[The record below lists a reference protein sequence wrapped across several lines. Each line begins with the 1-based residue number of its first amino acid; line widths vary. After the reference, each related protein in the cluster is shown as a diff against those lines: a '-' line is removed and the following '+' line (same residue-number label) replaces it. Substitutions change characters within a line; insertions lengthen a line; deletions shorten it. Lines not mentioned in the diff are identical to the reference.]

1 MGKKDKQEKILRK
14 QEKALRKQEK
24 DLGRREEALTETGV
38 VSTGLV
44 QASRS
49 LRTVLSRTLTE
60 TGLYAGQ
67 DGVILALSERDGLTT
82 GQLAQAL
89 GVKPPTMTR
98 TIGRMEAQ
106 GFLVRREDSGDGRLS
121 KVFLTDMGRGAVAA
135 IEAAV
140 AACDRMAVAG
150 LSGKDVKALIRLLK
164 TVDANLNPNAERPPA
179 FDEDA

>member
-1 MGKKDKQEKILRK
+1 MGKKDKQEK

-24 DLGRREEALTETGV
+24 SLRKLAEALAEPGALATA
-38 VSTGLV
+38 LA

-49 LRTVLSRTLTE
+49 ARTALSRHLLD

-67 DGVILALSERDGLTT
+67 DGVILALARTDGLTT

-106 GFLVRREDSGDGRLS
+106 GFLVRRDDAGDGRLS
-121 KVFLTDMGRGAVAA
+121 KVYLTETGRGA
-135 IEAAV
+135 IEAITTAV
-140 AACDRMAVAG
+140 ATCDRQAVSG
-150 LSGKDVKALIRLLK
+150 LSGKDVETLVRLLK
-164 TVDANLNPNAERPPA
+164 AVDANLAADGVAAPHDPSQV
-179 FDEDA
+179 

>member
-1 MGKKDKQEKILRK
+1 VGKKDK

-24 DLGRREEALTETGV
+24 ALRKREEALAEPGALAN
-38 VSTGLV
+38 SLV

-49 LRTVLSRTLTE
+49 LRTVLSRNLTA

-67 DGVILALSERDGLTT
+67 DGVILALFEQDGLTT

-106 GFLVRREDSGDGRLS
+106 RFLTRRDDAGDGRLS
-121 KVFLTDMGRGAVAA
+121 KVYLTDLGRSAVSA
-135 IEAAV
+135 ITASV
-140 AACDRMAVAG
+140 AACDRLAVTG
-150 LSGKDVKALIRLLK
+150 LSGKEVKVLIRLLK
-164 TVDANLNPNAERPPA
+164 TVDANLNPDGVPA
-179 FDEDA
+179 QDEVSAG